1 MEANGMGRVGE
12 DSLSTFVVTLTEQ
25 QTTARNPVPVLPTSE
40 WNLTVILVPVL
51 VKGPGTE
58 VPQ

>member
-1 MEANGMGRVGE
+1 MTHFILP
-12 DSLSTFVVTLTEQ
+12 SLNVPVLTSVVTLTEQ
-25 QTTARNPVPVLPTSE
+25 QTTARNPVPVLPMSE